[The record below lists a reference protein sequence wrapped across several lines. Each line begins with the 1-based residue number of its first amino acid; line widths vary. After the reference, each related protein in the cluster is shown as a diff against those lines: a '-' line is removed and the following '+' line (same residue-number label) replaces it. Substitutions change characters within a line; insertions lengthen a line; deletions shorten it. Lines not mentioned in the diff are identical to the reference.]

1 MAILKAVKL
10 TEGKR
15 KRANLAGILK
25 YVLKDEKTEERLTY
39 GQCVDVPEAYD
50 KMIETKKLW
59 NKENGREYFHLIL
72 SYPPN
77 EKITPAQALEQTKK
91 FLASPKFRGYEIV
104 VATHKDRKHIHSHI
118 IINSVSFASGKKFH
132 LSKEDL
138 NQLKKLQNDIN
149 IRDGYSPA
157 PAKYVGQNKT
167 KRTETV
173 ANNKNTYQV
182 LHKAEQGKINSYVTN
197 CALALL
203 ETIKKAKTKEEFIS
217 MMKAKGFATEWNNKK
232 HITFTDIKRAEQGE
246 QKCKVRLKRLADY
259 YSEFQNISTK
269 QELLNELEQNGRRA
283 IENAGI
289 IRESRRQLS
298 NAEVTISSERAK
310 LNDRR
315 IKQNSQRTK
324 PTNNRAGQQHRK
336 TTEYYNSH
344 KEGQGRSM

>member
-39 GQCVDVPEAYD
+39 GQCIDVPEAYD

-59 NKENGREYFHLIL
+59 NKESGREYFHLIL

-77 EKITPAQALEQTKK
+77 ENITPAQALEQTKK
-91 FLASPKFRGYEIV
+91 FLDSPKFWGFEIV

-118 IINSVSFASGKKFH
+118 IINSVSFVSGKKFH
-132 LSKEDL
+132 LSKDDL
-138 NQLKKLQNDIN
+138 NQLKNLQNEIN
-149 IRDGYSPA
+149 IKDGYSPA
-157 PAKYVGQNKT
+157 PAKYIGQNKT
-167 KRTETV
+167 KRIETV

-182 LHKAEQGKINSYVTN
+182 LHRAEQGEIDSYVTN

-203 ETIKKAKTKEEFIS
+203 QTKKKAKTKEEFIL
-217 MMKAKGFATEWNNKK
+217 MMKAKGFATEWSNKK

-246 QKCKVRLKRLADY
+246 QKCKIRLKRIADY
-259 YSEFQNISTK
+259 FSEFQNVSTK
-269 QELLNELEQNGRRA
+269 EELLNELERNGRQT

-298 NAEVTISSERAK
+298 NAEVTIASERTK
-310 LNDRR
+310 LSNRR
-315 IKQNSQRTK
+315 IEQNNRRTK
-324 PTNNRAGQQHRK
+324 PTNNRAGQQYRK
-336 TTEYYNSH
+336 TTENYN
-344 KEGQGRSM
+344 KYKAGQGRSR